1 MQKLTLQ
8 MHSWRS
14 CLPPTHS
21 FAAVFDLN
29 SGKQSLLCRAE
40 FTYAYE
46 WRLGLVVGT

>member
-29 SGKQSLLCRAE
+29 SGQRSLLRRAE
-40 FTYAYE
+40 FTYE